1 MERNVFLYWTGNDYK
16 LINILRN
23 LIYLHSTNGRGY
35 SVKLIN
41 RTNVK
46 EYVPD
51 IPEYFDSLL
60 PAHQADYIRVYVIY
74 KYGGI
79 WLDSDTLVLG
89 SLDSLFD
96 IIEKKDGFFIKENNK
111 YLWNGVFGSKPQ
123 TPLMCYWKDEMI
135 NILTAKKNTIEWA
148 EIGITLLENINE
160 KRSDYYSNY
169 TIFNG
174 LDTMYPVNW
183 NMAVKEYINSP
194 YDNYKNCVR
203 EYQPLLVL
211 VNSVYKE
218 LEKNSE
224 QHILQGTMPL
234 NYFLNKSIEHTRLVR
249 NTLYNSRPIYS
260 YDTKDYI
267 SSAIMKYR
275 CWEPTITSIFNCIL
289 KNKPDGVVLDIGC
302 NIGYYSIIS
311 SSAIKHV
318 YAIDANMY
326 NIKMLNMSCKLNNIH
341 NISALHTCIADD
353 ESYHAPG
360 NKDIVDKNG
369 NIGALRFVKTSSE
382 NGVKSTTID
391 RIINEHSI
399 ENISIMKIDVGG
411 GELNVLKGSIQT
423 LKTSII
429 KNIIVEISPKFNDDS
444 SEILELLKNNNYT
457 IYNIPHQEVGNFYED
472 ANYLNK
478 IKDNPI
484 SDIDS
489 FVKSIGVQT
498 NVLAIKCIYNK
509 FIIITDWIKTY
520 LTQEAYI
527 FAKKLEIL
535 GWSIIELSKLDLN
548 AINTIK
554 NSPSIVLCI
563 TYDDYDISVLKSPN
577 THVIYKIDDLLPYKE
592 IRKTSVNAA
601 DIIIGPYRYLF
612 NTNRIIQMYPNI
624 NTKPSFH
631 IPYSAVNNFYS
642 DIRYNNNPLMKIL
655 VSGAIDNVYPLR
667 TFIKTDARF
676 KKYIDVLEH
685 PSYKNLSHTIVNK
698 KYYEKL
704 NTYIC
709 CFTDAS
715 SYRYILLKVF
725 EICSVGSLLLTDDII
740 SDELKALGFYDS
752 VNCILCNKGNLE
764 DKIKWILDT
773 DNRDKIDEIRT
784 NGMILVREIHTTK
797 KRASDFNSII
807 NTRFKQGDVNIY
819 KSTDYYKNTFS
830 DIYKNQV
837 WNDKDPSVP
846 LSGPGSS
853 LNSTVDI
860 SKGLHKFIYEK
871 NCKSVLDLGC
881 GDLTWIKNTKFF
893 KDSNVKYTG
902 VDIVEMLITKHIQEH
917 HYNSFICTDII
928 NYIHTENSSLII
940 IRNVIF
946 HLKLADI
953 LRLFINIKD
962 SFDYIAITSCNNTEN
977 NDILN
982 KWHFSERNLHIPPFN
997 ISPNSLVKID
1007 EPKDKR
1013 VLYIYSHD
1021 AFYTNNCV

>member
-35 SVKLIN
+35 TVKLIN
-41 RTNVK
+41 RTNAK

-79 WLDSDTLVLG
+79 WLDSDTLVLD

-96 IIEKKDGFFIKENNK
+96 IIEKKDGFFIKENNT

-135 NILTAKKNTIEWA
+135 NILTAKKNTIEWT
-148 EIGITLLENINE
+148 EIGIILLENI
-160 KRSDYYSNY
+160 KTTHLDYYSNY
-169 TIFNG
+169 TIFDG

-183 NMAVKEYINSP
+183 NMAVKEFINSP
-194 YDNYKNCVR
+194 YDNYKKYTR

-211 VNSVYKE
+211 VNSVYKH
-218 LEKNSE
+218 LETISE
-224 QHILQGTMPL
+224 REILQGTMPL
-234 NYFLNKSIEHTRLVR
+234 NYFLNKSIEKTNMVR
-249 NTLYNSRPIYS
+249 NTLYNSKPIYS
-260 YDTKDYI
+260 YGKKDYI
-267 SSAIMKYR
+267 SSAILTFN
-275 CWEPTITSIFNCIL
+275 CWEPNITSIFNCIL
-289 KNKPDGVVLDIGC
+289 KSKPDGVVLDIGC
-302 NIGYYSIIS
+302 NIGYYSLIS
-311 SSAIKHV
+311 SDTIKHI
-318 YAIDANMY
+318 YAIDANKY
-326 NIKMLNMSCKLNNIH
+326 NINMLNMSCNLNNIR
-341 NISALHTCIADD
+341 NISTMHKCIADG
-353 ESYHAPG
+353 EHYYAPG
-360 NKDIVDKNG
+360 NKDIVEKNG
-369 NIGALRFVKTSSE
+369 NIGGLTFVKTDDV

-391 RIINEHSI
+391 SIINENSI
-399 ENISIMKIDVGG
+399 ENISIMKIDLGG
-411 GELNVLKGSIQT
+411 GELNALRGAIKT
-423 LKTSII
+423 LKTAMV
-429 KNIIVEISPKFNDDS
+429 KNIIVEISPKFNSDS
-444 SEILELLKNNNYT
+444 SEILELLKTNNYT
-457 IYNIPHQEVGNFYED
+457 IYNIPHKEIGRYHED
-472 ANYLNK
+472 NNYLNQLK
-478 IKDNPI
+478 QNPI

-489 FVKSIGVQT
+489 FIKSIGVQT
-498 NVLAIKCIYNK
+498 NVLATKCIYNK
-509 FIIITDWIKTY
+509 IIIISDWIKTY
-520 LTQEAYI
+520 LTQESYI

-535 GWSIIELSKLDLN
+535 GWSIIELSKLDVN
-548 AINTIK
+548 AVK
-554 NSPSIVLCI
+554 NSPSIILCI
-563 TYDDYDISVLKSPN
+563 TYDDLDISVLKSSN
-577 THVIYKIDDLLPYKE
+577 THIIYKLDDLFPFKE
-592 IRKTSVNAA
+592 IRNTCINAA
-601 DIIIGPYRYLF
+601 DIIIGPYKYLF

-655 VSGAIDNVYPLR
+655 VSGAISNVYPLR

-676 KKYIDVLEH
+676 KKYIDILEH
-685 PSYKNLSHTIVNK
+685 PSYKNLSHSIVNK

-715 SYRYILLKVF
+715 SYKYILLKVF

-740 SDELKALGFYDS
+740 TDELKSLGFYDS
-752 VNCILCNKGNLE
+752 VNCILCNKNNIE
-764 DKIKWILDT
+764 DKIKWILNA
-773 DNRDKIDEIRT
+773 DNRDKIDEIRN
-784 NGMILVREIHTTK
+784 NGMILVRDMHTTK
-797 KRASDFNSII
+797 KRASDMNSLI
-807 NTRFKQGDVNIY
+807 NDMFKQGEVNSY
-819 KSTDYYKNTFS
+819 KSTKYYKTTFS

-853 LNSTVDI
+853 LSSTVDI

-893 KDSNVKYTG
+893 NDSKIKYIG
-902 VDIVEMLITKHIQEH
+902 VDIVEMLINKHIEQH

-928 NYIHTENSSLII
+928 NYIHTEHSSLVI

-946 HLKLADI
+946 HLKLVDI
-953 LRLFINIKD
+953 VRLFNTIKD
-962 SFDYIAITSCNNTEN
+962 SFNYIAITSCNNTVN
-977 NDILN
+977 NDNLN
-982 KWHFSERNLHIPPFN
+982 KWHFAERNLQIPPFN
-997 ISPNSLVKID
+997 ISGNSLVKID
-1007 EPKDKR
+1007 ESKFNR
-1013 VLYIYSHD
+1013 ALHIYSHD
-1021 AFYTNNCV
+1021 EFYNTSSV